1 MNEPEVAK
9 LTLRV
14 DRRMNEALRRFAER
28 DARSIHS
35 EILWI
40 LRNYIEEREAKKRR
54 VSWHPSPKTS
64 CVVHGHQETINLDRR
79 LI

>member
-1 MNEPEVAK
+1 MNESEVAK

-28 DARSIHS
+28 DARSVHS

-40 LRNYIEEREAKKRR
+40 LRNYIEEREEREAKKATGELAP
-54 VSWHPSPKTS
+54 VA
-64 CVVHGHQETINLDRR
+64 
-79 LI
+79 

>member
-28 DARSIHS
+28 DAMSVQS

-40 LRNYIEEREAKKRR
+40 LRNYIEEREEHEAKKATGELAP
-54 VSWHPSPKTS
+54 VA
-64 CVVHGHQETINLDRR
+64 
-79 LI
+79 